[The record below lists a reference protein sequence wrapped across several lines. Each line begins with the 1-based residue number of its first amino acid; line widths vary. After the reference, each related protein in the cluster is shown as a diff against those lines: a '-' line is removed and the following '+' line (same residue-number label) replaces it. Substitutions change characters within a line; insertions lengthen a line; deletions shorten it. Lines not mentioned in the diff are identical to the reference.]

1 MDAHAQKLQR
11 ALAHWELMVP
21 VAQSYFQEVDRT
33 LSQGKA
39 HPIMECMH
47 ALCADLDAL
56 GDACMTDAQR
66 ASLPSDLMVMHA
78 FPHQRTAI
86 G

>member
-1 MDAHAQKLQR
+1 MDTHAQKLQR
-11 ALAHWELMVP
+11 APAHWELMVP

-33 LSQGKA
+33 LAQGEA

-56 GDACMTDAQR
+56 GEACMTDTQR
-66 ASLPSDLMVMHA
+66 NSLPSDLMVMAA
-78 FPHQRTAI
+78 FPYQRVGI
-86 G
+86 C